1 VPAKVSCH
9 VPTATCKLPLVP
21 QVADLRSPY
30 TLTATDKDEGR
41 SKGAGRGGPAPR
53 AAAAPPLLRCMLLL
67 PHRSHAAG
75 PAACQSQRADRRPQ
89 IECLRHTAVI
99 LAEKR
104 YYRLQYT
111 SCLTVVAVADR
122 PRPAYM
128 VLGIPTYSRPWY
140 KSAAVLGAHNTKEP
154 CILDKMDNI
163 QGMMTLH
170 VECQAIETSMCGR
183 RAGHHEY
190 IHRCM

>member
-1 VPAKVSCH
+1 MPAKVSCH

-30 TLTATDKDEGR
+30 TLTATEGR
-41 SKGAGRGGPAPR
+41 RTIEGRGSRRACYAPR

-140 KSAAVLGAHNTKEP
+140 KSAAVLGAHNRVYPDTPK
-154 CILDKMDNI
+154 
-163 QGMMTLH
+163 GSGSAR
-170 VECQAIETSMCGR
+170 V
-183 RAGHHEY
+183 
-190 IHRCM
+190 